1 MQRSTN
7 EILTNDLIAE
17 LERDTRTAID
27 DGEKETLIAYANVA
41 DDLINKILDALEAE
55 RWDGEK
61 ERRDLLD
68 RLERERSAHTETA
81 RFFKATIGNMNDL
94 VNQYRERLKYYV
106 KNGGP
111 NEIN

>member
-1 MQRSTN
+1 MDVK
-7 EILTNDLIAE
+7 ILHTDDAIAE
-17 LERDTRTAID
+17 LERDINAAVSVTAC
-27 DGEKETLIAYANVA
+27 EETIKAFPLAVDQALESIR
-41 DDLINKILDALEAE
+41 DSLEAE
-55 RWDGEK
+55 RWHAEK

-68 RLERERSAHTETA
+68 RLERERLAHTETA